1 MLVLTAAFTPMVAV
15 VALPV
20 TAGVTF
26 VASTVA
32 DATAGW
38 LGLVVLVAPLVGLGH
53 LTARWAFEY
62 DDVLESWR
70 WRWLPLAATVI
81 VAGACLPEIVSGG
94 RTPDPVYVLWIAS
107 VVWMAVFLPLA
118 TAVWGPGRRAL
129 WAVGPAMTLVA
140 IVSVATQGLF
150 LFRFALAAPDFDDL
164 AQQVANGDDVADGT
178 HVGGFEVRQP
188 RPSRSDC
195 GMRR

>member
-53 LTARWAFEY
+53 LTARWAFKY

-129 WAVGPAMTLVA
+129 WAVGPAVGTCGHRVRGDAGTLSG
-140 IVSVATQGLF
+140 SVCACGPRLRRSRTTG
-150 LFRFALAAPDFDDL
+150 
-164 AQQVANGDDVADGT
+164 
-178 HVGGFEVRQP
+178 RQ
-188 RPSRSDC
+188 
-195 GMRR
+195 RRRRR